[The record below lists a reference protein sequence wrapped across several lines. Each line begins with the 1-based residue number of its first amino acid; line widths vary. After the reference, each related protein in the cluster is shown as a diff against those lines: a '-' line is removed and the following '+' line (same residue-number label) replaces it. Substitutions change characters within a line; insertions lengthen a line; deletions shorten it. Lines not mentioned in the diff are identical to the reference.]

1 MARRAING
9 FIDAVVEGPVEGSI
23 DKYPLERDFQAS
35 TRLYLQHYIW
45 KRQLGHLLQPCIP
58 LTKNIKVADV
68 ACGTGIWLIDL
79 AKELAKNYPSAQLQG
94 FDISTA
100 QFPPK
105 GWLPKNV
112 ILDTLDILKP
122 IPDSLR
128 EQFDVVHTGYLCLV
142 VENGD
147 PFPILDNLLAL
158 LKPGGYLQWDD
169 GDFGGIYAQ
178 STDPGVPKSALDELK
193 NQAQSLVSGKYNDFR
208 WITELD
214 KTFQKRNLVVLANQY
229 VPIDD
234 EIAHPWTM
242 THLMASV
249 EMGTIIERER
259 GNAEEWWNMHR
270 CAIAEMYH
278 GASLRMSMVSIAG
291 RKPKA

>member
-1 MARRAING
+1 MARRVING

-23 DKYPLERDFQAS
+23 DKYPLQRDFQAS
-35 TRLYLQHYIW
+35 TR
-45 KRQLGHLLQPCIP
+45 
-58 LTKNIKVADV
+58 
-68 ACGTGIWLIDL
+68 IWLIDL
-79 AKELAKNYPSAQLQG
+79 AKELAENYPSAQLQG

-158 LKPGGYLQWDD
+158 LSIHASQ
-169 GDFGGIYAQ
+169 
-178 STDPGVPKSALDELK
+178 
-193 NQAQSLVSGKYNDFR
+193 
-208 WITELD
+208 LD
-214 KTFQKRNLVVLANQY
+214 KAFQKRNLVVLANQY

-249 EMGTIIERER
+249 EMGSIIERER

-270 CAIAEMYH
+270 RAIAEMYH
-278 GASLRMSMVSIAG
+278 GASLRMSMVSVAG
-291 RKPKA
+291 RKPEA